1 MQYDPPAFRAA
12 FRAALVALLGS
23 QNVGSGRPVDGGTF
37 PFVSLRWDNDDQ
49 YTLKGDGKNLGAIVR
64 HEFSLW
70 ETIESENGSLA
81 KTLIS
86 GIDGVAMGGTRVRV
100 VGRGRQEDPDR
111 EDLVHTVITFTTPV
125 PF

>member
-1 MQYDPPAFRAA
+1 MPPTASNPAFRT
-12 FRAALVALLGS
+12 ALTTLLGT
-23 QNVGSGRPVDGGTF
+23 QNVGSGRPANGGTF
-37 PFVSLRWDNDDQ
+37 PFVSLRWASDEQ
-49 YTLKGDGKNLGAIVR
+49 YTLKGDSRNLGGIVR

-70 ETIESENGSLA
+70 EKIETEDGSLA

-86 GIDGVAMGGTRVRV
+86 GIDGVAMGGTRVHV
-100 VGRGRQEDPDR
+100 VGAGRQEDVDR